1 MSIAWMNRPSYSN
14 FIEGLPL
21 RFFIFKSMKQ
31 ENVRILVATAL
42 GATAGL
48 LLGMYLFSEE
58 EKKGK
63 LSQHLESL
71 SDLAKKL
78 EDLKTD
84 EAKEL
89 KDKVKNI
96 MKSVQELLDQ
106 KNGKPE

>member
-1 MSIAWMNRPSYSN
+1 
-14 FIEGLPL
+14 
-21 RFFIFKSMKQ
+21 MKP
-31 ENVRILVATAL
+31 ENVRILVAAAV

-48 LLGMYLFSEE
+48 VLGMYLFSEE

-71 SDLAKKL
+71 NTLVREL

-96 MKSVQELLDQ
+96 LNNVQELLDQ
-106 KNGKPE
+106 KDGKPE